1 MRRREDAGRGLHK
14 PCLASEAD
22 TWSASVDSWGGSVML
37 MLPEDE
43 TVLSCCGESSSETIS
58 APWSVRALADSRKLS
73 LWLSI
78 CGGRGD
84 RGGRGHSRV
93 HNHNRLHWPSLATLV
108 QSKTKAESEVQQVV
122 TVQLRSV
129 QIQCRYTQ
137 IYLKK
142 YIIDKYCMEI
152 NRQVN
157 KLADAAGYHAWNRY
171 KGCCKGGGRV

>member
-1 MRRREDAGRGLHK
+1 MTGLLKKQKSPVKVSRKASRLPYMWRRMGRRGREEGEGGRGRVRRREDAGRGLHK

-84 RGGRGHSRV
+84 RGGRGHSHV
-93 HNHNRLHWPSLATLV
+93 HDHNRLHWPSLATFV
-108 QSKTKAESEVQQVV
+108 QSKTKAES
-122 TVQLRSV
+122 RFS
-129 QIQCRYTQ
+129 
-137 IYLKK
+137 K
-142 YIIDKYCMEI
+142 
-152 NRQVN
+152 
-157 KLADAAGYHAWNRY
+157 
-171 KGCCKGGGRV
+171 